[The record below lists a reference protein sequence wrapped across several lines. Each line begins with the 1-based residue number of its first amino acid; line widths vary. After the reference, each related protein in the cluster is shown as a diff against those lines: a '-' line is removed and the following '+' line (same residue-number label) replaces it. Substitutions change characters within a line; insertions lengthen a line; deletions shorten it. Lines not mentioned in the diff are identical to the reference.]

1 MAAID
6 GPGWLVCCHSTQFP
20 ITRIGRRGMMMIK
33 SLGLCLTTLQWTNY
47 IICCSLLVFLLL
59 PRLTTINRQGE
70 EL

>member
-6 GPGWLVCCHSTQFP
+6 GPGWLVCCHSTQCP
-20 ITRIGRRGMMMIK
+20 ITRIGRRGMMMMQ
-33 SLGLCLTTLQWTNY
+33 SLGVVLDNIAMDQLYN
-47 IICCSLLVFLLL
+47 LLFSTRVLLL